1 MPCAGRLS
9 DIGPPVGPPQ
19 KPSIRLTRNLSP
31 VAVLLGL
38 ILILGAGLRLAAVH
52 FGLPAVNDSD
62 ELMFTLGAIRML
74 TGPTLN
80 PGWFGHPGTIT
91 IYALAVVDV
100 LVFAGAWLVGR
111 FDGPEAFAQAVYA
124 DPTWVILPGRLVMVL
139 FSVWALWLT
148 WRLARDLFGPV
159 AGLVAALMMAV
170 SPVQIYWSQVLRSDI
185 MATCFMLLVMLASLR
200 YAREGRRRDM
210 VLAALW
216 LALAVATKWPF
227 ALASAAIIG
236 AGVLRARLTGGDVGR
251 QLREVG
257 RGVGGCVLAVAFLL
271 LVSPYLLLDYPTV
284 VRNLLGEAQLHHV
297 GATGG
302 TPVENAL
309 WYLRGPLAH
318 SFGLA
323 GYMLAGAGLLL
334 AVRDREARALLLP
347 TVMLM
352 AIVTCLQNLIW
363 DRWVLPVL
371 PILAVCAGLAV
382 ARIVAGVAAR
392 RRWTRVAVTIALAA
406 LLLVPQLSA
415 VAAQTRER
423 LNDTRQIAYR
433 WADRHI
439 PRGSSVLIEHFD
451 FGMAVQPWTI
461 RFPMGDAGCIDAKAM
476 LQGKISY
483 AIIDDARG
491 SRANVDIGTV
501 APARR
506 ESCATDY
513 AIFTSYDRYRAERER
528 FPVETASYE
537 DILRRGRIIAS
548 FHPEP
553 GRVGGP
559 IVRIVKADR

>member
-1 MPCAGRLS
+1 M
-9 DIGPPVGPPQ
+9 
-19 KPSIRLTRNLSP
+19 PSIRLKRALSP
-31 VAVLLGL
+31 VAVLLGA
-38 ILILGAGLRLAAVH
+38 ILMLGAGLRLAAVH

-111 FDGPEAFAQAVYA
+111 FDGPEGFAQAVYA

-139 FSVWALWLT
+139 FSIWALWLT
-148 WRLARDLFGPV
+148 FRLARELSGPL

-170 SPVQIYWSQVLRSDI
+170 SPVQVYWSQVIRSDI

-200 YAREGRRRDM
+200 YTRRGRVRDL
-210 VLAALW
+210 VLAAFW

-227 ALASAAIIG
+227 ALASTAIIG
-236 AGVLRARLTGGDVGR
+236 AGVLRATLAGGDVG
-251 QLREVG
+251 QQVREVG
-257 RGVGGCVLAVAFLL
+257 RSVGGCLLAVAFLL

-302 TPVENAL
+302 TPAENAL
-309 WYLRGPLAH
+309 WYLRGPLAE
-318 SFGLA
+318 SFGLT
-323 GYMLAGAGLLL
+323 GFLLAGVGVLFAL
-334 AVRDREARALLLP
+334 RHREARVLLLP
-347 TVMLM
+347 TAILM

-371 PILAVCAGLAV
+371 PILAICSGLAL
-382 ARIVAGVAAR
+382 ARIVASASVRG
-392 RRWTRVAVTIALAA
+392 RWSGAVLTAGLIL

-433 WADRHI
+433 WADHHI
-439 PRGSSVLIEHFD
+439 PAGSSVLIEHFD
-451 FGMAVQPWTI
+451 FGMAVEPWTI

-513 AIFTSYDRYRAERER
+513 AIFTSYDRYRAERAR
-528 FPVETASYE
+528 FPAETEAYE
-537 DILRRGRIIAS
+537 DILRQGRIVAS
-548 FHPEP
+548 FYPEP

-559 IVRIVKADR
+559 VVRIVRTDR